1 MKKFVF
7 ISALICEVV
16 LHAQTGVIGHSDLTL
31 NRSFDAVTLD
41 YNVSMALGYRTNC
54 PQPTE
59 VLKNVENG
67 ILTVHILFDGTGFNP
82 GCGCESKNEV
92 NIKEEWYQEEIKE
105 IHVISDLLLRDI
117 HGGVKRLVGE
127 DTHVLYQNSLGAIE
141 VYSDLEEVKLF
152 PNPTKDVLNI
162 EIPSGVEVNRMYLSA
177 ANGVLVRN
185 LDSEQ
190 RMIEVSGL
198 PQGTYYLW
206 LIQDG
211 NAVVRSFVV
220 NK

>member
-1 MKKFVF
+1 MKKLVLC
-7 ISALICEVV
+7 SAFLGSVG
-16 LHAQTGVIGHSDLTL
+16 LMGQTGVIGHSELSLKTSLQD
-31 NRSFDAVTLD
+31 VTLE
-41 YNVSMALGYRTNC
+41 YKVSMALGYRTNC

-59 VLKNVENG
+59 VLKSVDNG
-67 ILTVHILFDGTGFNP
+67 VLAVQLLFDGTDFKP
-82 GCGCESKNEV
+82 GCGCESYNEINV
-92 NIKEEWYQEEIKE
+92 NQEWQQAEIKE
-105 IHVISDLLLRDI
+105 IRVVSDLLLSDI
-117 HGGVKRLVGE
+117 NGETRRLVGE
-127 DTHVLYQNSLGAIE
+127 DTHVLYHNSLGAIE

-162 EIPSGVEVNRMYLSA
+162 EIPSGVEVDRMYLSA

-190 RMIEVSGL
+190 RMIEVSDL